1 MGSSVSHLK
10 QIQRGIDFIEAH
22 LDEDFESAEV
32 ARRAFASHWHF
43 QRTFK
48 ALTNETLKSY
58 IRARRLAKAL
68 AALDERRSTILDI
81 ALASGFE
88 SQAAFTRA
96 FKHAFDMTPGAY
108 RALGKRTQF
117 VRKLRIDDEYLRHL
131 RGGVS
136 LAPTLVKRPRMTLV
150 GMRTDFYGI
159 ESDKSNM
166 GDKLP
171 PLWSA
176 FLERVDEVSEMQP
189 GVHTDELY
197 GVVIPAPGQERVGY
211 LAGAVVQGQP
221 RVPDG
226 MAAMTIPAATYAEFT
241 HRGLPKEL
249 NLTVNYIYANWL
261 LSSDMRHTYG
271 PDVERYGADYIPD
284 SGESVIRYAVPVMPP
299 RGAVVAAKPRT

>member
-1 MGSSVSHLK
+1 MSHLK

-22 LDEDFESAEV
+22 LDEDFETAEV
-32 ARRAFASHWHF
+32 ARRALASHWHF

-58 IRARRLAKAL
+58 IRARRLANAL
-68 AALDERRSTILDI
+68 VALDEGRSPILEI

-96 FKHAFDMTPGAY
+96 FKRAFDMTPGAY
-108 RALGKRTQF
+108 RGLGKRTQF

-136 LAPTLVKRPRMTLV
+136 LVPTMLQRPRMTLV

-171 PLWSA
+171 PLWGA
-176 FLERVDEVSEMQP
+176 FLERVGELAERQP
-189 GVHTDELY
+189 GVQTDMLY
-197 GVVIPAPGQERVGY
+197 GVVIPTPGQEQVGY
-211 LAGAVVQGQP
+211 LAGALVQGRP
-221 RVPDG
+221 RVPEG
-226 MAAMTIPAATYAEFT
+226 MTAITIPAATYAEFT

-261 LSSDMRHTYG
+261 LSSGLRHTYG
-271 PDVERYGADYIPD
+271 PDLESYGADYIPD
-284 SGESVIRYAVPVMPP
+284 SAESVIRYAVPVRPA
-299 RGAVVAAKPRT
+299 RDSTLRKPAWDS